1 MQQATEFIG
10 RFSHVPLLI
19 GNQWVPSDGSGTT
32 PVYNPSTGT
41 EIAHTPLGVASDVEK
56 AIKAARDAFPAWAA
70 VPAPKRAD
78 ILFRYRELLLQHLE
92 HIAWLITLENGKTIE
107 EARGDIRRGFEVVEF
122 ACGIPHLAK
131 GENLGQLAPEIDG
144 LTMREPLGVCVG
156 ISPFNFPA
164 MVAMWMYPLAIAC
177 GNTFVLK
184 PSEKVP
190 LTALYLANLFMEA
203 GLPAGVFN
211 VVHGGRKAVEALCT
225 HPDVAAVSFVGSS
238 RIALRVY
245 QMGTSCGKRVQAG
258 GGAKNVHIV
267 MPDADFESAVRAIV
281 GAAFGCAGQR
291 CMAGSI
297 LMIPQGTDA
306 DFIQRLA
313 AAIDDLA
320 VGDTTAEEGVQM
332 GPVIDG
338 AARDRIAHIVQ
349 CTVNQGAIAL
359 GAESTPPRPEGFFV
373 QPTLLDG
380 VTPAMDI
387 FQQEV
392 FGPVLSIVH
401 TATLDESIRLANSL
415 PFGNGATIYTSN
427 GGAARQFAR
436 EIKCGMVGVNVGV
449 PAPMAIFPFSGWNQ
463 SFYGDLHLQGTE
475 GIMFYTR
482 QKVLLSRWDTNY
494 QRING
499 W

>member
-56 AIKAARDAFPAWAA
+56 AIKAAKDAFPAWAA